1 MHAPVTQA
9 EAVARTPLSAGEAA
23 RFFLAPRLGGF
34 DCLRATYLSH
44 AYAPHTH
51 DTYVLG
57 TIERGCEAW
66 TLRGTRHYAGP
77 GDLVFVNPHEVHD
90 GSPHDGGYSY
100 RTTYPPPEVLRGIA
114 EAVCGRRVVA
124 DPYFP
129 VARVRDPHGAGLL
142 AAAHRAMETGT
153 DPFAAEELFHRAY
166 GVLLV
171 RHAALAPAAV
181 GLENGPVRRV
191 RDLIETRHGED
202 LSLDLLAREAGLS
215 IDHLIRAFRRAVG
228 MTPHAFLIDA
238 RVRRAKDLLRRG
250 ETPAEVAAEVGF
262 ADQAHLTR
270 VFKARVGIG
279 PGGYR
284 RAAGPAAPPLRD

>member
-9 EAVARTPLSAGEAA
+9 EAVARTPLAAGEAA

-57 TIERGCEAW
+57 TIERGCEVW

-100 RTTYPPPEVLRGIA
+100 RTTYPPPEVLRAIA
-114 EAVCGRRVVA
+114 EAVSGRRLFA
-124 DPYFP
+124 DPFFP
-129 VARVRDPHGAGLL
+129 VARVHDPLGAGLL
-142 AAAHRAMETGT
+142 VAAHRAMETGA
-153 DPFAAEELFHRAY
+153 DPLAAEELFHRAY

-171 RHAALAPAAV
+171 RHAHLSPSPV
-181 GLENGPVRRV
+181 GIEAGPVRRV
-191 RDLIETRHGED
+191 RDLIEERNGED

-215 IDHLIRAFRRAVG
+215 IDHLIRAFRRSVG
-228 MTPHAFLIDA
+228 MTPHAFLVDA

-250 ETPAEVAAEVGF
+250 DSPAEVAAEVGF

-270 VFKARVGIG
+270 AFKARVGVG

-284 RAAGPAAPPLRD
+284 RAAASAVSLVRA